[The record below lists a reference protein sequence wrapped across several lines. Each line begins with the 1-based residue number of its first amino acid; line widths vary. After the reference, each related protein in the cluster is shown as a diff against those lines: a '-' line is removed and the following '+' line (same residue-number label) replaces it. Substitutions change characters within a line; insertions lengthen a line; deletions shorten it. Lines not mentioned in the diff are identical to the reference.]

1 MKNSMFFQFLNLVC
15 LTLSGISMVYIYI
28 SRLVLNFWKCKF
40 THFCAVEKIVVRH
53 SRKNDMMVVVFYRA
67 VATLATSKRG
77 ENRQHKNSFFFS
89 RWFICLQYHLWTL
102 IFFPLQK
109 LSWEQLFFLPKIIAF
124 KKEKKPW
131 NSIIWYCDLGHF
143 LIHPSL

>member
-1 MKNSMFFQFLNLVC
+1 
-15 LTLSGISMVYIYI
+15 LTLAKLSVPFIYIVVLVLVWYIYI

-53 SRKNDMMVVVFYRA
+53 SRKNDEMVVVFYRA

-77 ENRQHKNSFFFS
+77 ENRQHKNSFSS
-89 RWFICLQYHLWTL
+89 RWFICLQHHLWTL
-102 IFFPLQK
+102 IFF
-109 LSWEQLFFLPKIIAF
+109 LSSKARHENNFFSPKIIAF
-124 KKEKKPW
+124 KKRKKNIW

-143 LIHPSL
+143 LIDPSL